1 MSSATCHSGG
11 RETGGSLGLQ
21 GQPGWLGEGPGQTL
35 SKNKNTTKKIKKK
48 KKTNPEPFNGGGRGY
63 GAVVL
68 GQEQSFGPEMRVA
81 STDQGLHCDF
91 FSSLGMVRLVAE
103 AFSFEISGMVR

>member
-48 KKTNPEPFNGGGRGY
+48 KKPTLSHLMEGGEGMGLLCWGRSSH
-63 GAVVL
+63 L
-68 GQEQSFGPEMRVA
+68 GR
-81 STDQGLHCDF
+81 
-91 FSSLGMVRLVAE
+91 R
-103 AFSFEISGMVR
+103 